1 MAQRTKSTP
10 SLEDR
15 AAVLLDQAAN
25 GEPVDTNGVGR
36 VAWAMPSMAD
46 RELFMRALHD
56 AQIRAL
62 KVSV

>member
-25 GEPVDTNGVGR
+25 GEPVDTNEVGR
-36 VAWAMPSMAD
+36 VAWAMPSMD

-62 KVSV
+62 KVPT